1 MTLPPPSAA
10 AISIASLVGARG
22 GAELFAVESSGS
34 RRKEAPLSTVTRREI
49 KSYKYESDKY
59 ERNMQ
64 MEAVRGNT
72 SGITRS
78 RSNER
83 HMNASKA
90 AKATK
95 QKAAKSQLKAAKGV
109 IQGGA

>member
-1 MTLPPPSAA
+1 
-10 AISIASLVGARG
+10 
-22 GAELFAVESSGS
+22 
-34 RRKEAPLSTVTRREI
+34 
-49 KSYKYESDKY
+49 
-59 ERNMQ
+59 